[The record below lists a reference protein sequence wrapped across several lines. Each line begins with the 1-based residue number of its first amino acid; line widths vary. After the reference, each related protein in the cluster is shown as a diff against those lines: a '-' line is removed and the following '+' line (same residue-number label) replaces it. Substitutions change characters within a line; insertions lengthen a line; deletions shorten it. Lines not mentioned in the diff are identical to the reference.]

1 MFEIQLLE
9 VLFFKKVNVKKKLKP
24 HMFLK
29 KTNKKTVT
37 CEEKNRGKPSYR
49 GKLEKTSYSHGHSV
63 RNIRAVPP

>member
-29 KTNKKTVT
+29 KNKKKTVT
-37 CEEKNRGKPSYR
+37 WEETIRRKPSYG